1 MRVGILLAR
10 RKFRAQTLKSRH
22 QRVGG
27 EGRADALDMDLNIAR
42 GLYTVHL
49 QDLLSSKEC
58 YGKLVI
64 R

>member
-1 MRVGILLAR
+1 VANGITGVSFSNA
-10 RKFRAQTLKSRH
+10 T
-22 QRVGG
+22 
-27 EGRADALDMDLNIAR
+27 ADALDMDLNIAR